1 MLVAKGGI
9 FREID
14 DMKLQ
19 AYRDKGYVPV
29 QPSVPASIPAAP
41 PDAEGKA
48 GKKA

>member
-14 DMKLQ
+14 EKKLQ
-19 AYRDKGYVPV
+19 AYREKGYMPE
-29 QPSVPASIPAAP
+29 QPAAPASMPTAP

>member
-14 DMKLQ
+14 EKKLQ
-19 AYRDKGYVPV
+19 AYREKGYVPE
-29 QPSVPASIPAAP
+29 QPATPVSIPAAP
-41 PDAEGKA
+41 SDAQDKA